1 MAIYSSHPF
10 SRKGGD
16 YKEMKLLDKHFVKNR
31 KNHYCFKYSKK
42 YLRTLTVDND
52 LETMHKIIKF
62 LDYPWCETIVRYQ
75 AQYAAQHGRAYSF
88 IQYINYCR
96 LCGFTWATYADSQRW
111 GAWVSKGI
119 VLNSNSTDA

>member
-1 MAIYSSHPF
+1 
-10 SRKGGD
+10 
-16 YKEMKLLDKHFVKNR
+16 MKLLDKYFVKNR

-52 LETMHKIIKF
+52 LETMHNITKF
-62 LDYPWCETIVRYQ
+62 LNYPWCETIVQYQ
-75 AQYAAQHGRAYSF
+75 AQRAAQRGRRYSF

-96 LCGFTWATYADSQRW
+96 LLGFTWATYADSQEW

-119 VLNSNSTDA
+119 ILNNNQSTEA